1 MLWHINLTLK
11 FFTLGYRKS
20 LGHIFYGNLYIKQIV
35 YRLIYTAKKQ
45 IVKMKKVKFL
55 TKFYQIFLTLKTI

>member
-1 MLWHINLTLK
+1 MLWHINSTLK

-20 LGHIFYGNLYIKQIV
+20 LGHILYGNLYIKQIV
-35 YRLIYTAKKQ
+35 YRLIYTAKNQ

-55 TKFYQIFLTLKTI
+55 IKFYQIFLTLQTI